1 MFQRPVFVIAGALGF
16 TPILLRNSFTYPI
29 TAFLEHQFW
38 YPLARLSYGAY
49 LSHGIFM
56 LYRTYN
62 AERGTWA
69 CELDAF
75 FLFMAYLSF
84 AFLFS
89 FLITVIVE
97 MPCHN
102 LYQIFVL
109 GRSEMPVAY
118 YGRAIPTQK
127 ASKAK
132 SFEGDES
139 DAETLDT
146 VDDSDRSGFSSQQA
160 AYKQRSKL
168 VLDNQNQ
175 DIDANISG
183 QNTRKVNFKKT
194 KASKQKE
201 IAEPAINP
209 SSASLNRTHKR
220 YDEISE
226 EKKGSKN
233 SAQKME
239 DDGLYFLE

>member
-1 MFQRPVFVIAGALGF
+1 MFQRPIFVIAGALGF
-16 TPILLRNSFTYPI
+16 TPILLRNAFTYPI

-49 LSHGIFM
+49 LSHGVFM

-62 AERGTWA
+62 MERGMWA

-109 GRSEMPVAY
+109 GRSEMPLAY
-118 YGRAIPTQK
+118 YGRAIPSVQK
-127 ASKAK
+127 VSKGK

-146 VDDSDRSGFSSQQA
+146 VEESSDRSGFGSQ
-160 AYKQRSKL
+160 
-168 VLDNQNQ
+168 
-175 DIDANISG
+175 
-183 QNTRKVNFKKT
+183 
-194 KASKQKE
+194 
-201 IAEPAINP
+201 
-209 SSASLNRTHKR
+209 
-220 YDEISE
+220 
-226 EKKGSKN
+226 
-233 SAQKME
+233 
-239 DDGLYFLE
+239 

>member
-1 MFQRPVFVIAGALGF
+1 M
-16 TPILLRNSFTYPI
+16 
-29 TAFLEHQFW
+29 
-38 YPLARLSYGAY
+38 
-49 LSHGIFM
+49 
-56 LYRTYN
+56 
-62 AERGTWA
+62 WA

-127 ASKAK
+127 VSKAK

-160 AYKQRSKL
+160 AYKPRGKL
-168 VLDNQNQ
+168 VLDDQNQ
-175 DIDANISG
+175 DTDANISG
-183 QNTRKVNFKKT
+183 QNTR
-194 KASKQKE
+194 
-201 IAEPAINP
+201 
-209 SSASLNRTHKR
+209 
-220 YDEISE
+220 
-226 EKKGSKN
+226 
-233 SAQKME
+233 
-239 DDGLYFLE
+239 